1 VTDHRSN
8 EDKAPVKSATAAR
21 QGAKGTNVLLVLL
34 GGLALAVLALLYFV
48 NTEIERPPAASVNSP
63 NTPSTDAVPNNAEP
77 SRMDSPP
84 SPNK

>member
-1 VTDHRSN
+1 MTGHRSN
-8 EDKAPVKSATAAR
+8 EDKGPVKSATAAR

-48 NTEIERPPAASVNSP
+48 NTDVEQPPAASVESP
-63 NTPSTDAVPNNAEP
+63 NTPSTDATPNNAEP

-84 SPNK
+84 PANQ